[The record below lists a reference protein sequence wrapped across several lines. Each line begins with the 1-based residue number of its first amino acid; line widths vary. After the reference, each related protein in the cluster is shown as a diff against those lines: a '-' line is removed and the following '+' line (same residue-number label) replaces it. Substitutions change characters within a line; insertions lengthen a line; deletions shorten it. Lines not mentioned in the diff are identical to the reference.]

1 MDEDGGAREVPEKAR
16 AEPVSGV
23 RPGDEARDVGQDEA
37 RLVVHAHDAE
47 MRREGGEG
55 KVRDARACGRDGADE
70 RRLPDVREADEPDV
84 GQHAELE
91 AQLPPLARGAPLG
104 AAGRA
109 VGRCREVHVATAA
122 VPPSRHHDLFFR
134 GAKIAE
140 WIPVVR
146 VVHQCPGRHAEHE
159 IGPALALLL
168 LAPAVLAPS
177 RTQRLRIRE
186 VEERRESGVDAQDD
200 RAAVAT
206 VAAAR
211 AATRHVLLPPEAH
224 AAVAPVAGLDPDQ
237 DLVDELHRLARML
250 ADGPGALH
258 PHASS
263 RTVATPV
270 AKRRKPAAKAR
281 WATPVRTSRGT
292 RPSTTSLFH
301 HARPNSTA
309 GGPC

>member
-1 MDEDGGAREVPEKAR
+1 
-16 AEPVSGV
+16 
-23 RPGDEARDVGQDEA
+23 
-37 RLVVHAHDAE
+37 
-47 MRREGGEG
+47 
-55 KVRDARACGRDGADE
+55 ACGRDGADE

-91 AQLPPLARGAPLG
+91 AQVPALARGAPLG

-109 VGRCREVHVATAA
+109 VGRRREVHVATAA

-200 RAAVAT
+200 RATVAT

-237 DLVDELHRLARML
+237 DLVDELHRLAGML

-270 AKRRKPAAKAR
+270 AKRRKPAPKAR
-281 WATPVRTSRGT
+281 WAMPVRTSRGT
-292 RPSTTSLFH
+292 RPSSRGPRPICANASTPLGMSASPRNSRAKSVWRSRSVTGMSRR
-301 HARPNSTA
+301 ARR
-309 GGPC
+309 